1 MNKLY
6 LIQPQ
11 ASQINVRHVGSSTYG
26 NHDQLLR
33 SEEFRKLTKFTDE
46 KIHVKLF
53 LTGPRAFLLEVARIV
68 LDYAVNSR
76 PLPSKILEKIPFSD
90 FFLREGGGCTQASS

>member
-26 NHDQLLR
+26 NYDHLLR
-33 SEEFRKLTKFTDE
+33 SEVFRKLTNFTDG
-46 KIHVKLF
+46 KIHAKVCYYYYYTEQWGGALRDDTNNGFVADKF
-53 LTGPRAFLLEVARIV
+53 LTGLRAFLLEAAR
-68 LDYAVNSR
+68 
-76 PLPSKILEKIPFSD
+76 SKEKRLYS
-90 FFLREGGGCTQASS
+90 QASS